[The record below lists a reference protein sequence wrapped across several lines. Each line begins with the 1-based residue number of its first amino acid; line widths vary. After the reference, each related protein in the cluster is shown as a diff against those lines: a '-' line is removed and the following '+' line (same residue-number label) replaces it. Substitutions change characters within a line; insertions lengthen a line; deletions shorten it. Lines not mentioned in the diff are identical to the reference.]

1 MTMRDYRVSDKIYC
15 NKCGSLKS
23 GDELDTLETLFVYDR
38 NAVTICSDCYEE
50 IEDNV
55 TLCPECTVHV
65 HMDDVSDSGRC
76 PCCGFFEQEHTG
88 SSWI

>member
-1 MTMRDYRVSDKIYC
+1 MRDYRVTDKIYC
-15 NKCGSLKS
+15 NKCGSLQS
-23 GDELDTLETLFVYDR
+23 GDELDTLETVFVYDR
-38 NAVTICSDCYEE
+38 NAVTICPDCYEE